1 MKVLE
6 KNPDIYKKDIFF
18 KEYYKIKEK
27 LEKKIEEIISNE
39 LKVLISDNTY
49 ENLLTEREKANTITS
64 NKRIDDLIEDY
75 LNELS
80 EIKINSTNSILNNK
94 TLDSFIN
101 DDNKKTQNIIDFIQ
115 KNKEFSTLKST
126 IQANDEEK
134 SKYKEANTLD
144 DDIEYNK
151 EYETLKTELE
161 NTEKKAIELIGKYT
175 NLMDKRD
182 RFLRNSLKPSSGLV
196 KHSIKS
202 YSSKLINI
210 YYKEGNL
217 CNLSSE
223 EKESSGSCNCN
234 LKSLK
239 CKIF

>member
-1 MKVLE
+1 LE
-6 KNPDIYKKDIFF
+6 RNPDIYKKDIFF
-18 KEYYKIKEK
+18 KEYYRMKEK
-27 LEKKIEEIISNE
+27 LEKIIEEKISNE

-49 ENLLTEREKANTITS
+49 ENLFTERDKTNTIKS
-64 NKRIDDLIEDY
+64 GKRIDDLIEDY

-101 DDNKKTQNIIDFIQ
+101 DDIKKTQNIIDFMQ
-115 KNKEFSTLKST
+115 KNKEFST

-134 SKYKEANTLD
+134 PKYKETNTLS

-161 NTEKKAIELIGKYT
+161 ITEKKAIELIGKYT
-175 NLMDKRD
+175 KLIDKRD
-182 RFLRNSLKPSSGLV
+182 RFLRNSLKSSSAFV
-196 KHSIKS
+196 KHNIKS
-202 YSSKLINI
+202 YSSKLVNI
-210 YYKEGNL
+210 YYKEENL

-223 EKESSGSCNCN
+223 EKESSRNCYCN
-234 LKSLK
+234 LESIK